1 MNARK
6 TGLPGLASCTGSGLK
21 WSPVPRTGGLRGEPG
36 QLAEVDAAMEPD
48 HETGKSIRWRHGRRG
63 RTVAAMEPGRED
75 RGDCAHQW

>member
-48 HETGKSIRWRHGRRG
+48 HETGKTRSG
-63 RTVAAMEPGRED
+63 
-75 RGDCAHQW
+75 